1 MINDIYSNIQD
12 IDALKSFFECITFC
26 NMNSEGIEC
35 TPACYAK
42 DLENIH
48 TSKQKAQTQIK
59 YFQLK

>member
-1 MINDIYSNIQD
+1 MINNIYSNIQD

-35 TPACYAK
+35 KPACYAK

-48 TSKQKAQTQIK
+48 TSK
-59 YFQLK
+59 